1 MFYNKLNIK
10 VLSKTMSLKNLPMD
24 VVINILYFDGRFRV
38 SGGEIIN
45 LLDKNKYKDVI
56 HFLLNKPLPNFR
68 AFAYG
73 LREKYYAVDLS
84 QNMHIHYN
92 LNYDIHN
99 KIVGMEIR
107 LWKRYQ
113 FINKVIC
120 K

>member
-10 VLSKTMSLKNLPMD
+10 VLSKKMSLKNLPID

-38 SGGEIIN
+38 SGGEIIS

-56 HFLLNKPLPNFR
+56 HLLLNKPLPHFKHHLI
-68 AFAYG
+68 G

-92 LNYDIHN
+92 LNYD
-99 KIVGMEIR
+99 KR
-107 LWKRYQ
+107 L
-113 FINKVIC
+113 
-120 K
+120 